1 MKKPSPNPK
10 SHIKRS
16 RASTVSRNTR
26 QPVLGSSLHS
36 HAHVTNDKP
45 EELERPGRIPLDIFA
60 NHDELR
66 TIDID
71 RTSLEDFARDLQKQ
85 HIEDTTYLHKRRR
98 IQHHYRAL
106 IEYDRLRY
114 TAELEKINASS
125 AFLDQQDDL
134 DRGLERRLCLQERKL
149 GKLQRRL
156 DEMDRAREIVP
167 DMTRSMNPL
176 FHPGLASLLS

>member
-10 SHIKRS
+10 NHIKRS

-26 QPVLGSSLHS
+26 SPVLESALHS

-45 EELERPGRIPLDIFA
+45 EELERPGILPLDSFA
-60 NHDELR
+60 NNDEVK
-66 TIDID
+66 TTDID
-71 RTSLEDFARDLQKQ
+71 RAPLEALARDLQKQ

-98 IQHHYRAL
+98 IQHHFRAL

-125 AFLDQQDDL
+125 VFLDQQDEL
-134 DRGLERRLCLQERKL
+134 DRELEWRLCLQERKL
-149 GKLQRRL
+149 GRLQRRL
-156 DEMDRAREIVP
+156 DEMDRTREIVP

-176 FHPGLASLLS
+176 FHPGLASLPS